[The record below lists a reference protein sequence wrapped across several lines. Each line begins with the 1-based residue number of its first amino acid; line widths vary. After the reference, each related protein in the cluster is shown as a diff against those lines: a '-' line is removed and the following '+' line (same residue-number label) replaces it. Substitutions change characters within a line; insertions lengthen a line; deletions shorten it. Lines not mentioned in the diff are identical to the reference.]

1 MSAFLNP
8 QPSRPRFPHVT
19 SDKYSAFTGQ
29 RPTIRSGNN
38 LLKAYRR
45 FIRHYPDLDQ
55 WFQASLAE
63 RVGKTKTRS
72 GKAYVSAFARPYLY
86 YLRLRGEVFFDWDWI
101 IGVNCHVLSDEL
113 LPPAVT
119 ELIGALVNEAVRLGY
134 RRRSV
139 TYKLSRVAKALYL
152 NRLAMGVAKINEADI
167 TAFED
172 AIMAFAQRSDVE
184 TFFDSTEAYGRVAK
198 GYRQAI
204 YSLRVVLYHRGE
216 IATLPNRKA
225 SRPKRVSPRPRM
237 DVLLERYLWARRVQ
251 YTRPATIKKV
261 GCDVRLF
268 INWISLEHPEAD
280 SFADVTREHV
290 LAFAASLE
298 TTLSPRSGKPL
309 TIESKITRLSS
320 LSVFF
325 RDTVAWGWEEAP
337 TRPLLG
343 ARDLPKRPK
352 RIPRYIP
359 ADQLN
364 QLVHAV
370 RQLACPYQRAALIV
384 ARWSGARRSEIR
396 NLELDC
402 LDAYVD
408 GTPRLR
414 VPVGKGKSERLV
426 PLHEEAAS
434 AIRKLQ
440 QLAIAT
446 RGLRDDQTGAES
458 HRLFVY
464 RGLLLSA
471 SYLFETALERACS
484 QAGLVDHEGKPMVT
498 AHRFRHTVGT
508 ELAEGGARLHTIMK
522 MLGHTST
529 EMTLVYAHISDKAM
543 AEDYHR
549 VLGPGAELA
558 GPLAEQLRAGTLPEE
573 SVEWLKTNFF
583 KTELELGHCLRL
595 PQEGP
600 CECDLYLSCA
610 KFVTTREYAPRLRS
624 RRMRE
629 LKLMEDAISQGWD
642 REVERHR
649 CTAKRIE
656 QLLEELGEPLE
667 MIGEMNQQG

>member
-1 MSAFLNP
+1 MSFLLNL
-8 QPSRPRFPHVT
+8 QPSHPRFQHVT
-19 SDKYSAFTGQ
+19 SEEYHAFTRQ
-29 RPTIRSGNN
+29 RPTIQSGSN

-55 WFQASLAE
+55 WFQAPLAK
-63 RVGKTKTRS
+63 RVGSTKTRS
-72 GKAYVSAFARPYLY
+72 GEEYVSAVARPYLY
-86 YLRLRGEVFFDWDWI
+86 YLALVGEVSFDWDWI
-101 IGVNCHVLSDEL
+101 IGVNCHVLTDEL
-113 LPPAVT
+113 LPPAVA
-119 ELIGALVNEAVRLGY
+119 ELIRELVNEAVHLGY

-139 TYKLSRVAKALYL
+139 TAKLSRVAKALYL
-152 NRLAMGVAKINEADI
+152 NRLATGVTKIREADI
-167 TAFED
+167 TAFEA
-172 AIMAFAQRSDVE
+172 AIVAFAQRSDLV
-184 TFFDSTEAYGRVAK
+184 TFFDCAEAYGRVAQ

-216 IATLPNRKA
+216 IAALPDRKV
-225 SRPKRVSPRPRM
+225 SRPKRVSPLPRM
-237 DVLLERYLWARRVQ
+237 DALLERYLWARRIQ
-251 YTRPATIKKV
+251 YTRPATITKV
-261 GCDVRLF
+261 GCDVRFF
-268 INWISLEHPEAD
+268 INWISLQHPEPE

-325 RDTVAWGWEEAP
+325 RDTAAWGWEEAP
-337 TRPLLG
+337 KRPLMG

-364 QLVHAV
+364 RLVHAV
-370 RQLACPYQRAALIV
+370 RQLTCPYQRAALIV

-402 LDAYVD
+402 LDSYAD

-414 VPVGKGKSERLV
+414 IPVGKGKSERVV
-426 PLHEEAAS
+426 PLHEEAAA
-434 AIRKLQ
+434 AIRQLQ
-440 QLAIAT
+440 QLAVAK
-446 RGLRDDQTGAES
+446 RGFRDEQTGAET

-464 RGLLLSA
+464 RGFLLSD
-471 SYLFETALERACS
+471 SYLFETALEHACTK
-484 QAGLVDHEGKPMVT
+484 AGLVDQEGKPMVT

-508 ELAEGGARLHTIMK
+508 QLAEGGARLHTIMK

-529 EMTLVYAHISDKAM
+529 EMTLVYAHISDKSM
-543 AEDYHR
+543 AEDYQK

-558 GPLAEQLRAGTLPEE
+558 GPLAEQLRAGVLPEE

-583 KTELELGHCLRL
+583 QTELELGHCLRL

-610 KFVTTREYAPRLRS
+610 KFVTTRDYAPRLRS
-624 RRMRE
+624 RRLRE
-629 LKLMEDAISQGWD
+629 LELIEDAISQGWD

-667 MIGEMNQQG
+667 MKA